1 MIQETKFLADFNG
14 FASCSL
20 FYTTIGV
27 VNK

>member
-1 MIQETKFLADFNG
+1 MIQETKFSADFNG
-14 FASCSL
+14 FERCRL